1 MSTVWVVQFSGKLAQ
16 TEVLA
21 LLVALMCNTVT
32 EIKW

>member
-1 MSTVWVVQFSGKLAQ
+1 MGGTVLGKLAQ
-16 TEVLA
+16 TKVLA